1 MQRSPSPTT
10 TTLLGIS
17 LSAPGVDGLL
27 RTLAFLVA
35 LVLTLNLVDFQTG
48 DVWASEASVGLT
60 VGAFC
65 GCLLSECGVSLA
77 RHGWRALALLLMCS
91 CVLLMAGSLLMG

>member
-1 MQRSPSPTT
+1 MQRNPPPT
-10 TTLLGIS
+10 TTLLGVP

-27 RTLAFLVA
+27 RTLAFLLA
-35 LVLTLNLVDFQTG
+35 LVLTLTLVDFQTG
-48 DVWASEASVGLT
+48 DLWASEAAVGLT

-77 RHGWRALALLLMCS
+77 RHGWRAFALLLMCS
-91 CVLLMAGSLLMG
+91 ALLLMAGSLVMA